1 MIKILFFIDTTLA
14 SGGAEKV
21 LRELVNNMDQSKFDI
36 TVHTLWKEDAEKYLA
51 PGIRYRYIFDRKTT
65 WNATRF
71 RIESALGLTYRMHLS
86 DDYDIEVAYLEYGPT
101 KVLASSANKKA
112 RKVAWIHCNLLKE
125 IQNLDGFVKRA
136 EKWYRKYDKVV
147 CVSQMIHDGYRKL
160 FGDQPESVKLYNTVD
175 DTAIRRKAA
184 DPLPAEI
191 DKRKLTVATIGRLY
205 PVKGY
210 DRLMEAHLR
219 LIREG
224 LKHDLWILGEG
235 SDRPKMEKYILEHH
249 LEGSVHLLGFHSNP
263 YPFMREADVIVCSS
277 YSEGF
282 STMVTEAL
290 ILGRPVVTT
299 PCSGMRELLGDSE
312 YGIITEDSTEG
323 IYEGLKMMLDNP
335 ALRARYARAAAV
347 RGKEF
352 SKEKLV
358 AETEAFFLDLLNE

>member
-1 MIKILFFIDTTLA
+1 MIKILFFIDTTLT

-21 LRELVNNMDQSKFDI
+21 LRELVNNMDQSQFEI

-65 WNATRF
+65 WNARRF
-71 RIESALGLTYRMHLS
+71 QIESALGLTYGLHLA

-101 KVLASSANKKA
+101 KVLAGSRNKKA
-112 RKVAWIHCNLLKE
+112 KKVAWIHCNLLKE
-125 IQNLDGFVKRA
+125 IRDLDGFVKKA
-136 EKWYRKYDKVV
+136 EKWYSKYDRVV
-147 CVSQMIHDGYRKL
+147 CVSQMIQDGYRKL

-184 DPLPAEI
+184 DPLPAGI

-210 DRLMEAHLR
+210 DRLVEAHLR

-224 LKHDLWILGEG
+224 LEHDLWILGEG
-235 SDRPKMEKYILEHH
+235 SDRPKMEKYISEHH
-249 LEGSVHLLGFHSNP
+249 LEDSVHLLGFHSNP

-282 STMVTEAL
+282 STVVTEAL
-290 ILGRPVVTT
+290 ILGKPVVTT
-299 PCSGMRELLGDSE
+299 PCSGMEELLGDSE
-312 YGIITEDSTEG
+312 YGIITEDSAEG
-323 IYEGLKMMLDNP
+323 IYEGLKKMLEDP
-335 ALRARYARAAAV
+335 ALRDHYAEAAAV
-347 RGKEF
+347 RGKAF

-358 AETEAFFLDLLNE
+358 GETEAFFRDLLKK